1 MADLLLSVFIT
12 SNRAK
17 VRWNVGNRYDRLSV
31 FKYTLESYARMKWDT
46 VNLFVELDSE
56 FTSRKTELISHI
68 ESLFGTNKVYLQFTR
83 FTKQEE
89 WREFFATRYPEDDD
103 RLVWFSQCDDHV
115 FIDFNLDIINEGL
128 ELLRKDSGEFKTLF
142 YSHWPEILR
151 LTGKFNTH
159 ERVGNYVKFKCT
171 LVDAIQVFNL
181 RYLKFLFTKL
191 DWRGKALKKIDN
203 LVLQRSVWCD
213 PKNVRDRDGHFYIDN
228 LQTVYVPLRELARHF
243 DGYSHVWIK
252 DGPNDEFPL
261 LKIPHEANIF
271 NRSSGMIRRQMQA
284 TQDSEWT
291 EGNTFT
297 VPNEWVDASIALY
310 RQTLHSIITTTYEC
324 HGKGVQ
330 FTKENLEAVIAQTH
344 RPLQCIIS
352 DHSKD
357 SAIEDMIKTLDPK
370 GVEIVYVR
378 YSENYGNAGENWNN
392 GLKYA
397 TGQTLQYNC
406 MDERLAHPNAI
417 KDALDFMNETNAQW
431 IACAQVLEPSNDHF
445 VPSWNSRII
454 DTNTIS
460 GPNAVIIRD
469 RLKHIMLDPQFFFY
483 IDTEWYYRLY
493 IAAGQPIIFDK
504 VTYIGRI
511 HELQM
516 TKTFINSKRI
526 DLEKDRLHKKYGR
539 VLPTS

>member
-1 MADLLLSVFIT
+1 MVDLLLSVFIT

-46 VNLFVELDSE
+46 VNLFVELESE
-56 FTSRKTELISHI
+56 FTSRKIEIINHV
-68 ESLFGTNKVYLQFTR
+68 ESLFGKNKVNLRFTR

-89 WREFFATRYPEDDD
+89 WREFFATTYPEDDD
-103 RLVWFSQCDDHV
+103 RLVWFSQCDDHI

-128 ELLRKDSGEFKTLF
+128 ELLRNDSGEFKTLF

-171 LVDAIQVFNL
+171 LIDSIQVFNL

-191 DWRGKALKKIDN
+191 DWRGKAFKKIDN

-243 DGYSHVWIK
+243 DGYFHVWIK

-261 LKIPHEANIF
+261 LNIPHEANIF

-291 EGNTFT
+291 KGNTFT
-297 VPNEWVDASIALY
+297 VPNEWVETSIALY

-357 SAIEDMIKTLDPK
+357 NAIEDMIKTLDPK

-378 YSENYGNAGENWNN
+378 YSENYGNPGENWNN

-417 KDALDFMNETNAQW
+417 KDALEFLFETNAQW
-431 IACAQVLEPSNDHF
+431 IACAQIIEPVNNKF
-445 VPSWNSRII
+445 TPSWNSNII
-454 DTNTIS
+454 DTNTLS
-460 GPNAVIIRD
+460 GPTSVIIRD
-469 RLKHIMLDPQFFFY
+469 RLKHIMLDPQFFY
-483 IDTEWYYRLY
+483 HIDTEWYHRLY

-516 TKTFINSKRI
+516 TNTVVNSERI
-526 DLEKDRLHKKYGR
+526 AVERDRLHRKYGG
-539 VLPTS
+539 VLPSS